1 MIYDYLK
8 SNNIDNIGY
17 VVILGDI
24 PHLFISSKDKIFI
37 DGIPLLDDEG
47 MYDGLDYNDII
58 LVGVNV
64 LENSKHINPLDID
77 DDNRDE
83 FIYKIVP
90 LYIYTIKTQGLIAED
105 VLDLDFLDLLFDKII
120 KLYEDEKL
128 I

>member
-8 SNNIDNIGY
+8 SNNIDNIGC

-24 PHLFISSKDKIFI
+24 PHLFISSKDNKLI

-77 DDNRDE
+77 DDNRDD

-90 LYIYTIKTQGLIAED
+90 LYIYTIKTKGLIAED
-105 VLDLDFLDLLFDKII
+105 ILDLEFFDILFDEII
-120 KLYEDEKL
+120 KLYENEKL
-128 I
+128 N

>member
-1 MIYDYLK
+1 MIYEYIKD
-8 SNNIDNIGY
+8 NNIDNIGC

-24 PHLFISSKDKIFI
+24 PHLFISSEDRHMT

-64 LENSKHINPLDID
+64 LENSNHVNPMVID

-90 LYIYTIKTQGLIAED
+90 LYIYTIKTKGLIAED
-105 VLDLDFLDLLFDKII
+105 ILDLDFFGILFDKIVS
-120 KLYEDEKL
+120 LYEKEKL
-128 I
+128 G